1 MCDEV
6 IKKLYF
12 VIFIKIIK
20 FMLIQATQGG
30 SHLVILPQLLE
41 SRDELL
47 KWMFRDWGYSLIVSV
62 LVYQS
67 QDPISIPYN
76 HINCKLGL

>member
-47 KWMFRDWGYSLIVSV
+47 K
-62 LVYQS
+62 
-67 QDPISIPYN
+67 
-76 HINCKLGL
+76 